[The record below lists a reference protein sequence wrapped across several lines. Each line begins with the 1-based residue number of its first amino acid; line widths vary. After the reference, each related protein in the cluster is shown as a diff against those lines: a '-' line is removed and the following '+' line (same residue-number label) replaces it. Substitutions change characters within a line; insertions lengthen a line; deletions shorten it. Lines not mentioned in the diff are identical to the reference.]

1 MTKPIDDLEAIQK
14 SLDSGTYQGPAFDTT
29 DLYPTYKHLLNEKA
43 REALSNK
50 EATQQIYQRRV
61 QLDPDNYVMVV
72 DICRYFTVQFEGAR
86 NIPKAVEKLIPI
98 INKHADHIVR
108 PLIRLGLIKLGQI
121 DLSPSDRYVIFSF
134 LVFTPEGQ
142 AALDEAKYDV
152 ESQEGGI
159 SNLTIFLIKL
169 WANSST
175 TTNSQWSNYIPPIPR
190 FFWKNDGSCF

>member
-108 PLIRLGLIKLGQI
+108 PLIRLGLIKLSQI

-159 SNLTIFLIKL
+159 SNLTIF
-169 WANSST
+169 
-175 TTNSQWSNYIPPIPR
+175 
-190 FFWKNDGSCF
+190 